1 MNYSALIQNRKS
13 AREFSA
19 NSVPAAAVAQI
30 EAFYKDGCHRL
41 LPGLRTEL
49 RIFGTEAKAELE
61 RAAGYEDFLV
71 GAPNYLVLLS
81 EQAPNA
87 GVNAGYMMED
97 LILKLTEMGLGSC
110 WITFT
115 DSGRIKQALGIRS
128 ELEVAAI
135 AAFGEGVRGLR
146 RLRFNLLSMKNVDN
160 SAKRQ
165 YFAPKKGVYDLSYLN
180 AWGKQDGLDDHIG
193 FYDDMLWEALYAASL
208 SPSYLNRQPY
218 GFVIR
223 DTSITLVEMADAYT
237 DRIDGD
243 LDLGVVLLHFTAA
256 ASQWAG
262 HIAWQMD
269 ASANELSLPE
279 GYRAVAACKL

>member
-110 WITFT
+110 WINRAREVF
-115 DSGRIKQALGIRS
+115 DSA
-128 ELEVAAI
+128 E
-135 AAFGEGVRGLR
+135 
-146 RLRFNLLSMKNVDN
+146 
-160 SAKRQ
+160 
-165 YFAPKKGVYDLSYLN
+165 
-180 AWGKQDGLDDHIG
+180 GKQLLAHWGVEGDYIG
-193 FYDDMLWEALYAASL
+193 VGNCILGYPDEEPVMKPRKPDY
-208 SPSYLNRQPY
+208 
-218 GFVIR
+218 IR
-223 DTSITLVEMADAYT
+223 Y
-237 DRIDGD
+237 ID
-243 LDLGVVLLHFTAA
+243 
-256 ASQWAG
+256 
-262 HIAWQMD
+262 
-269 ASANELSLPE
+269 
-279 GYRAVAACKL
+279 